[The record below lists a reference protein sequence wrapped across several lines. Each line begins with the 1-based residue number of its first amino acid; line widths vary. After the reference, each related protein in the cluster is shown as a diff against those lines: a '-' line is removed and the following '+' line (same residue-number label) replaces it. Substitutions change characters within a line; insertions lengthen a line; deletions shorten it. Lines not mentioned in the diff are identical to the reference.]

1 MNDALVSIIVPVY
14 NVEKYLPKCLDSLI
28 CQTYKNIEII
38 CVNDG
43 SPDNSLAILEAY
55 AKKDERIRIISQEN
69 KGASEARNNALNNAN
84 GEYIMFVDGDDWVDT
99 DTIEIAFNTLKEHN
113 ADVVMWDYVREFENA
128 SLPKNIYK
136 ENKIFK
142 DGDIRLLHRKF
153 AGPVGSELKTP
164 ENADALAPACVKL
177 YKRECIYDYDIRFFD
192 IRKIGTYED
201 GLFNFEIF
209 QNIKK
214 VVYINKPLYHYRKNN
229 SGSTTSVYK
238 ENLISQHELVH
249 KYILEQIKQK
259 SLDSSYETALSN
271 RIALELVG
279 YGLNILHLK
288 KDRIKKIK
296 SIIKNPYY
304 KDAYNQLEFKY
315 FPIHWKL
322 FYGFAKHGFA
332 TGVYLLLLCI
342 KKILG
347 R

>member
-1 MNDALVSIIVPVY
+1 MNDALVSIIVPIY
-14 NVEKYLPKCLDSLI
+14 NVEPYLPKCLDSLI

-43 SPDNSLAILEAY
+43 SPDNSLVILDAY

-84 GEYIMFVDGDDWVDT
+84 GEYIMFVDGDDWIDT

-153 AGPVGSELKTP
+153 AGPVGSELKVP
-164 ENADALAPACVKL
+164 ENADALVTIWGKL
-177 YKRECIYDYDIRFFD
+177 YKKSFILDNSIKFTDLKE
-192 IRKIGTYED
+192 IGTCED
-201 GLFNFEIF
+201 GLFNFEVF
-209 QNIKK
+209 YHIKK
-214 VVYINKPLYHYRKNN
+214 AVYINKHFNHYRKDNE
-229 SGSTTSVYK
+229 GSITSVYK
-238 ENLISQHELVH
+238 ENLVAQHENLH
-249 KYILEQIKQK
+249 AHFKDIIDKYD
-259 SLDSSYETALSN
+259 LDDGFKKALSN

-279 YGLNILHLK
+279 YGLNILHQK

-342 KKILG
+342 KKIIG
-347 R
+347 K